1 MMFRALLCLAWLLCM
16 PASAVTAW
24 GEERLFGAP
33 ERSAQDD
40 PLFQRYYKVLWENV
54 LQAERNKRTFTA
66 EGAGMNAA
74 DAAQWRAI
82 RQRATRVGQPET
94 LRMINGFFNHW
105 RSKQDAQTFGTPEH
119 WASPA
124 EFIRNRGGDCEDY
137 AIAKYFALRFLDVP
151 AGNMR
156 LVVLREVSAKGAPHP
171 QLHAV
176 LAVKTLK
183 TWFVL
188 DNNARPKLAI
198 HPHTQYKGRFV
209 PLYSMN
215 EDGAWKHAADPLSA
229 R

>member
-1 MMFRALLCLAWLLCM
+1 MFRALLCLACLMCM
-16 PASAVTAW
+16 QAPAVTAW
-24 GEERLFGAP
+24 GEERLFGVP
-33 ERSAQDD
+33 ERSAKDD
-40 PLFQRYYKVLWENV
+40 PLFQRYYKVLWESV
-54 LQAERNKRTFTA
+54 LRAEQNSPAFTA

-82 RQRATRVGQPET
+82 LQRAARVDLPET
-94 LRMINGFFNHW
+94 LRMVNGFFNHW
-105 RSKQDAQTFGTPEH
+105 RSKQDAQAFGTPEH

-137 AIAKYFALRFLDVP
+137 AIAKYFALRFLGVP
-151 AGNMR
+151 AESMR
-156 LVVLREVSAKGAPHP
+156 LVVLREVSAKGVPHP

-176 LAVKTLK
+176 LAVRTAK

-198 HPHTQYKGRFV
+198 HPHTQYKSRVV

-215 EDGAWKHAADPLSA
+215 ENGAWKHAPDPMSV